1 MSSKSK
7 LAIHGGN
14 PVRTDPFPLWPR
26 PTQAMKDSL
35 IHTLENERWGIGSAV
50 VEQFEKNFAKF
61 HDSRYALA
69 ISTGTAAL
77 WVSLKAAGV
86 KAGDE
91 VIIPAYTFIGTA
103 TAVLM
108 ANAVPVFADIDE
120 ETLNMDP
127 EGLEDLVTEKTKVVL
142 PVHIA
147 GNPAHITKIKEI
159 CDRYSIPMLEDAAQ
173 AHGAEWKGRKVGAF
187 GLGGIFSFQS
197 SKNMTAGEGGA
208 IISDDKEFIDTCYS
222 YQNAGRVRDGEW
234 YEHDHLGGNFRL
246 SAFPAALLTAQIES
260 LGKDMTVRDTN
271 AVILDR
277 ALEKIEGLSILRKYP
292 STTRV
297 SHHLYIFRY
306 LKEFFG
312 NKSREQFIEAL
323 NAEGIPAYSGYV
335 PLYRERLF
343 IVNRAEYPWL
353 EGIDFE
359 NISLPVTE
367 RIADEQSVWLRQNC
381 LLGSEED
388 TMDIVRAVEKVEK
401 YFRR

>member
-1 MSSKSK
+1 MTVTSK
-7 LAIHGGN
+7 LAINGGE
-14 PVRTDPFPLWPR
+14 PVRTDPFPSWPR
-26 PTQAMKDSL
+26 PTAAMKESL

-50 VEQFEKNFAKF
+50 VDQFEKKFADF
-61 HDSRYALA
+61 HDSRHALA
-69 ISTGTAAL
+69 VSTGTAAL

-91 VIIPAYTFIGTA
+91 VIVPAYTFVGTA

-120 ETLNMDP
+120 NTLNMDP
-127 EGLEDLVTEKTKVVL
+127 ALLDNSITDKTKVIM

-147 GNPAHITKIKEI
+147 GNPADIAAIKEI
-159 CDRYSIPMLEDAAQ
+159 CDHRGIAMIEDAAQ
-173 AHGAEWKGRKVGAF
+173 AHGTEWKGRKVGAF

-208 IISDDKEFIDTCYS
+208 IISDDDEFINKCFS

-246 SAFPAALLTAQIES
+246 SAFPAALLTAQIDSME
-260 LGKDMTVRDTN
+260 KDMAIRDAN
-271 AVILDR
+271 AAILDK
-277 ALEKIEGLSILRKYP
+277 ALGEIEGLSILQRYP
-292 STTRV
+292 GTTRV

-306 LKEFFG
+306 LKKFFG
-312 NKSREQFIEAL
+312 DKSREQFFEAL
-323 NAEGIPAYSGYV
+323 NGEGIPVYSGYV

-343 IVNRAEYPWL
+343 IVNSAEYPWL
-353 EGIDFE
+353 KGIDFD

-367 RIADEQSVWLRQNC
+367 RIADGEAVWLRQNC

-388 TMDIVRAVEKVEK
+388 TMDIVRAVEKVIK
-401 YFRR
+401 VFGN

>member
-1 MSSKSK
+1 MSDKSN
-7 LAIHGGN
+7 LQINGGE
-14 PVRTDPFPLWPR
+14 PVRTKPFPSWPR
-26 PTQAMKDSL
+26 PTEAMKKSL
-35 IHTLENERWGIGSAV
+35 IHTLENERWGIGSAA
-50 VEQFEKNFAKF
+50 VEQFERKFADF
-61 HDSRYALA
+61 HDSQFALA

-91 VIIPAYTFIGTA
+91 VIVPAYTFVGTA

-120 ETLNMDP
+120 RTLNMDP
-127 EGLEDLVTEKTKVVL
+127 ELLDDLITDKTKVVM

-147 GNPAHITKIKEI
+147 GNPAEITAIKQI
-159 CDRYSIPMLEDAAQ
+159 CDRHGIAMIEDAAQ
-173 AHGAEWKGRKVGAF
+173 AHGTEWEGRKVGAF
-187 GLGGIFSFQS
+187 GMGGIFSFQS

-208 IISDDKEFIDTCYS
+208 IISDDEEFINKCFS
-222 YQNAGRVRDGEW
+222 YQNAGRVREGDW

-260 LGKDMTVRDTN
+260 MEKDMAIRDAN
-271 AVILDR
+271 AAILDSGF
-277 ALEKIEGLSILRKYP
+277 EKIEGLELLQKYP
-292 STTRV
+292 GTTRV

-306 LKEFFG
+306 LKKYFDE
-312 NKSREQFIEAL
+312 KSREQFLEAL
-323 NAEGIPAYSGYV
+323 NGEGIPVYAGYV

-353 EGIDFE
+353 EGVDFE
-359 NISLPVTE
+359 KITLPVTE
-367 RIADEQSVWLRQNC
+367 RIADEEAVWLRQNC

-388 TMDIVRAVEKVEK
+388 AMDILQAVEKVVNA
-401 YFRR
+401 FSN